1 MISNYFSVF
10 IHSYSRSDCMVSQ
23 YSRKVSLLICQKEDE
38 EEEDEIHHTAFTN
51 HYLKPSYFI
60 DEVFVVGVNSAHFL
74 VSSLMP
80 FQRSKQQFPRWVIFH
95 SFSKNF
101 ITKQTGFT
109 TLD

>member
-10 IHSYSRSDCMVSQ
+10 IHSYSRSDCMI
-23 YSRKVSLLICQKEDE
+23 SRKVSLLICQKEDE
-38 EEEDEIHHTAFTN
+38 EIHHTAFTN

-95 SFSKNF
+95 SFSKYF